1 MSKKIEIGDIV
12 ITDGGHT
19 GTVVSIDYQ
28 SEIANPYWYE
38 VLCDGVLHCTF
49 EVSLVE
55 KIKRKKQSQKRSL
68 AQLIGITLNS

>member
-12 ITDGGHT
+12 TTDGGHT
-19 GTVVSIDYQ
+19 GTVVAIDYQ
-28 SEIANPYWYE
+28 PNIPNPCWYE
-38 VLCDGVLHCTF
+38 VLCDGVFYCTF

-55 KIKRKKQSQKRSL
+55 KVKRKKQPQKRSL